1 MGWSLPQMRLVNQAK
16 VQPIGKVMNLVI
28 DVEGVRTCIDFDVI
42 EVINGEGS
50 YVALLGIGWGNGNMA
65 VINFKK
71 RKVAF

>member
-1 MGWSLPQMRLVNQAK
+1 
-16 VQPIGKVMNLVI
+16 MNLVI
-28 DVEGVRTCIDFDVI
+28 NVEGMRTHTDFDVI

-50 YVALLGIGWGNGNMA
+50 YPALVGIGWASDSMV